1 MVSLIDNLLF
11 FIFATDF
18 KMFISLKKFILF
30 KACEIV
36 TKQDFFLKTNLLD
49 LKKISDL

>member
-11 FIFATDF
+11 FIFATEF

-36 TKQDFFLKTNLLD
+36 ITMKDR
-49 LKKISDL
+49 KKAWETYPQYNIC

>member
-1 MVSLIDNLLF
+1 
-11 FIFATDF
+11 
-18 KMFISLKKFILF
+18 MFISLKKFTLF